1 MRGDSLWKLARIH
14 LGSGLRW
21 SEIFALNEGIV
32 QSDGRALTDPN
43 LILIGWVLELP
54 SAAS

>member
-21 SEIFALNEGIV
+21 SEIFDLNDGVV
-32 QSDGRALTDPN
+32 QADGRALTNPN
-43 LILIGWVLELP
+43 LILISWVLELP
-54 SAAS
+54 SQ